1 MVTHADVLPHDPR
14 RDFSAVFSHT
24 QAFLTMPIS
33 AGAFMENKRIFI
45 GNLEFSVTE
54 DDVKSLVAHYGAVV
68 SVKMNRKK
76 GFAFIEMDTAEA
88 AARAV
93 QQLDGIKHR
102 DREIRLSFEMKAAK
116 ARFVSAKRYKERGD
130 AFARHRAE
138 ALPDPER
145 LLSDERQ
152 PYPRRAERGGG
163 RPVYKRTSGP
173 DAGVGSRG
181 RSGAA
186 DARPARSYQRDAGA
200 ASRPAKRPWSEEKP
214 SYPRRPDR
222 DGERPVYKRAP
233 KPDAGV
239 APRRRPGDAD
249 RRPARSYQRDAGAA
263 SRPAKRPWSEEKP
276 LYPRRSAGAGE
287 QTAYR
292 RTPKPDAGFTPRGG
306 MRAADARP
314 PRTCRRDTGAPGRPV
329 RRPWSEEKP
338 LYPRPAERD
347 GGRDGYARAPKK
359 EWPSARPSRPAV
371 KTGEPRG
378 EHSQRKKISGGKPHD
393 VLKQRPAGGTH
404 GKYRKPSRPGARRA
418 AGTSAPSRH
427 KVRGNSQDRGTPR
440 KETEQ

>member
-1 MVTHADVLPHDPR
+1 
-14 RDFSAVFSHT
+14 
-24 QAFLTMPIS
+24 
-33 AGAFMENKRIFI
+33 MENKRIFI

-93 QQLDGIKHR
+93 QQLDGTKHR

-138 ALPDPER
+138 ALPDRER

-173 DAGVGSRG
+173 DTGVGPRG

-186 DARPARSYQRDAGA
+186 DARPARAYQRDAGA
-200 ASRPAKRPWSEEKP
+200 ASRPVKRPWSEEKP
-214 SYPRRPDR
+214 SYPRRAER
-222 DGERPVYKRAP
+222 GGGRPVYKRTSG
-233 KPDAGV
+233 PDTGV
-239 APRRRPGDAD
+239 GPRGRSGAADA
-249 RRPARSYQRDAGAA
+249 RPARAYQRDAGAA
-263 SRPAKRPWSEEKP
+263 SRPVKRPWSGEKP
-276 LYPRRSAGAGE
+276 S
-287 QTAYR
+287 
-292 RTPKPDAGFTPRGG
+292 
-306 MRAADARP
+306 
-314 PRTCRRDTGAPGRPV
+314 
-329 RRPWSEEKP
+329 
-338 LYPRPAERD
+338 YPRPAERD
-347 GGRDGYARAPKK
+347 GGRDGYARALKK
-359 EWPSARPSRPAV
+359 EWPSARPSRSAV
-371 KTGEPRG
+371 KTGETRG
-378 EHSQRKKISGGKPHD
+378 EHPQRKKTFGGKPHD
-393 VLKQRPAGGTH
+393 ISKQRPASGTH
-404 GKYRKPSRPGARRA
+404 GTYRKPSYPGARRA
-418 AGTSAPSRH
+418 AGASAPSRH
-427 KVRGNSQDRGTPR
+427 KVRGTSQDRGTPR